1 MFKDRWKRAS
11 VSTGS
16 TGEMKG
22 KRVST
27 VACEAAD
34 EAWAVLPHG
43 GVRSP
48 SAGGS
53 VMDVPSALS
62 RDSSPSTKVL
72 SGWGRFRCCC
82 ACAGCGPPA
91 PPRAAGEG
99 EARPTEDTELVAR
112 CSQALRGDRSGRSV
126 GGNRR
131 VRGARALYV

>member
-1 MFKDRWKRAS
+1 MYTLFKDRWKRAS

-22 KRVST
+22 KRVSA

-34 EAWAVLPHG
+34 EAWAVFPH
-43 GVRSP
+43 
-48 SAGGS
+48 GGS
-53 VMDVPSALS
+53 VMGVPSALS

-72 SGWGRFRCCC
+72 SGWGRFRCCCC

-112 CSQALRGDRSGRSV
+112 CSQALRGERSGRSV
-126 GGNRR
+126 GG
-131 VRGARALYV
+131 G